1 MPNYR
6 MKAARQRLEIFL
18 YDVIGSD
25 FWGEGVTAKQ
35 FALDLKAAGKVDLIN
50 VRINSPGGN
59 VFDGL
64 AIYNN
69 LAQHPARVEVDVD
82 GMALSIASIIAM
94 AGDEIRI
101 AANAMMMI
109 HNPHGFA
116 AGDAAELRRQADL
129 MDQVKGNLIN
139 TYAARTKR
147 DAGEISGWMD
157 EETWFTAQDAVDH
170 GFADAVTEEL
180 AVAASCDATRF
191 RNIPPHLAARLR
203 NERRVPRLDLTN
215 AKYRAQILKVQ
226 AKRESLA
233 H

>member
-18 YDVIGSD
+18 YDVIGAD

-35 FALDLKAAGKVDLIN
+35 FAADLKAAGKVDLIN

-139 TYAARTKR
+139 TYVARTKR
-147 DAGEISGWMD
+147 DAVEISGWMD
-157 EETWFTAQDAVDH
+157 DETWFTAQDAVDN
-170 GFADAVTEEL
+170 GFADSVTEEL
-180 AVAASCDATRF
+180 AVAASCDTARF

-203 NERRVPRLDLTN
+203 NERTSPRLDLTN

-226 AKRESLA
+226 GKRESLA